1 MKEVEQ
7 ALKQAIDNLNVDN
20 LEVTKEQIEII
31 KQELLK
37 EGKKDD
43 VVNQLIKIS
52 NRGKTNGK

>member
-1 MKEVEQ
+1 MKEVDQ

-37 EGKKDD
+37 EEKEDT
-43 VVNQLIKIS
+43 VINQLIKIS

>member
-1 MKEVEQ
+1 MKEVDQ
-7 ALKQAIDNLNVDN
+7 ALKQAIDNLNIDN

-37 EGKKDD
+37 EEKEDT
-43 VVNQLIKIS
+43 VVNKLIKIS

>member
-1 MKEVEQ
+1 MKEVDQ

-37 EGKKDD
+37 EEKEDT

>member
-1 MKEVEQ
+1 MKEVDQ
-7 ALKQAIDNLNVDN
+7 ALKQAIYNLNIDN

-37 EGKKDD
+37 EEKEDT

>member
-1 MKEVEQ
+1 MKEVDQ

-20 LEVTKEQIEII
+20 FEVTKEQIEII

-37 EGKKDD
+37 EEKEDT